1 MKRILVPTDFSPL
14 SEAAFAPAVVFAK
27 KYGAEITVIHIIDA
41 LEYNASYPYLDLSS
55 HHQQIQRLT
64 QEHLAAAAEKLSAAG
79 AEKVHTTYRVG
90 TPFREV
96 TSEVEHEEGTDLLVV
111 ATHGFS
117 GFRRFVVGSVAESIV
132 RRSKCPV
139 LSVHSSGTSREF
151 AIRRVLVPTDLSPRG
166 DAAVLQADKIAAQF
180 GATIELFFVDTP
192 PVYGPGPSPMFGLP
206 VTPAEV
212 QSLRGSFENHLN
224 TLAKTL
230 TTNEVTIRVE
240 EAPHPSEAIAARAK
254 DGGFDAIFM
263 GSHGRRGLHAWVI
276 GSVAE
281 RVVRIAEIP
290 VLVLKSQPNDNPET
304 DGMN

>member
-14 SEAAFAPAVVFAK
+14 SEAAFAPAVAIAK

-64 QEHLAAAAEKLSAAG
+64 QEHLANAAELLVAAG
-79 AEKVHTTYRVG
+79 APKVHTTYRVG

-96 TSEVEHEEGTDLLVV
+96 TNEVEQEGYDLLVV

-132 RRSKCPV
+132 RRAKCPV
-139 LSVHSSGTSREF
+139 LTVHSSGIAVDFSL
-151 AIRRVLVPTDLSPRG
+151 RRILVPTDLSPSG
-166 DAAVLQADKIAAQF
+166 DAAVAEADTIAAQF

-212 QSLRGSFENHLN
+212 DSLRGSFENHLN
-224 TLAKTL
+224 SLAKSL
-230 TTNEVTIRVE
+230 TTKGFTIRVE
-240 EAPHPSEAIAARAK
+240 EATHPSEAIAARAK
-254 DGGFDAIFM
+254 EGGFDAIFM
-263 GSHGRRGLHAWVI
+263 GSHGRRGLQAWVV

-281 RVVRIAEIP
+281 RVVRIAEVP
-290 VLVLKSQPNDNPET
+290 VLVLKNRQPSSAPSEEAA
-304 DGMN
+304 